1 MKALATVNL
10 IVAPIV
16 MQVSCILGLRPVI
29 ALLADPSRSSQKVS
43 PIIDFFTS
51 KWAPEYW
58 YFCMVDLYRRT
69 IVTGAVYFSSEP
81 QMSLYIA
88 VFLNFFYTILYRE
101 GTHELIQQG
110 ITHHRPHHLT
120 EIHHPKLQLI
130 EIHNPSRPQHNPSS
144 TRTPTTCKT
153 YVTGSSF

>member
-1 MKALATVNL
+1 MKAFATANL
-10 IVAPIV
+10 IVAPIF
-16 MQVSCILGLRPVI
+16 MQIACILSLRPII

-51 KWAPEYW
+51 KWSPEYW
-58 YFCMVDLYRRT
+58 YFCMIDLYRRT

-110 ITHHRPHHLT
+110 ISTTVHTTLPRSITPNNNKLKSTTLPARSTTLLQREHQRPA
-120 EIHHPKLQLI
+120 KLM
-130 EIHNPSRPQHNPSS
+130 
-144 TRTPTTCKT
+144 
-153 YVTGSSF
+153 